1 MSIKK
6 SIKKMFNSYLEAANS
21 FGDSIIQLYTYPIN
35 QKNNKDNF
43 QSYKTLL
50 YHSARGEE
58 KMNIKTSIK
67 ITTKKLWES
76 YSESSIKYGENM
88 LQLYSNTVP
97 QKRK

>member
-1 MSIKK
+1 
-6 SIKKMFNSYLEAANS
+6 
-21 FGDSIIQLYTYPIN
+21 
-35 QKNNKDNF
+35 
-43 QSYKTLL
+43 
-50 YHSARGEE
+50 
-58 KMNIKTSIK
+58 MNIKTSIK